1 MNNYNSTYSTVTTA
15 AESIITSDA
24 FELTWGTALWAFING
39 VLLVVIL
46 GGNAFTII
54 AVRTC
59 RRLRSFI
66 SNLFIMSLAVS
77 DFIVGLTLPY
87 HLSFY
92 LTTTMGNKY
101 VLCLTRFFLI
111 IFACCV
117 SILTL
122 ITISVDRYIAIVYA
136 LHYRRCMTRKVAAFV
151 ITFNWSVGATVA
163 AIPMFWNNWHT
174 AYQCEFDE
182 VLPPWYM
189 AGIITPSFTI
199 IWLLMLLM
207 YWRIMKEASK
217 QANQLRNIRRKRSS
231 NLLHPDWKSVQV
243 VIFIMGCFSLCWLP
257 YFIVACAQIFEVYK
271 STPLLYKAAFT
282 LAMTNSALNPI
293 IYSWKNSN
301 FRRAFVQLIR
311 CKSPNC
317 YQKTSTDVYKKESI
331 SSAAAETTQGVF
343 TTGGTSGKLP
353 YTDVQLQTI
362 FTVSSSSTDTATVY

>member
-1 MNNYNSTYSTVTTA
+1 MAKEY
-15 AESIITSDA
+15 
-24 FELTWGTALWAFING
+24 
-39 VLLVVIL
+39 
-46 GGNAFTII
+46 
-54 AVRTC
+54 
-59 RRLRSFI
+59 
-66 SNLFIMSLAVS
+66 
-77 DFIVGLTLPY
+77 
-87 HLSFY
+87 
-92 LTTTMGNKY
+92 
-101 VLCLTRFFLI
+101 
-111 IFACCV
+111 
-117 SILTL
+117 
-122 ITISVDRYIAIVYA
+122 
-136 LHYRRCMTRKVAAFV
+136 RCMTRKVAAFV